1 LGADS
6 RSWRAFML
14 PLGVVGLLSAVY
26 LALSPLTSD
35 HAAQLFRTE
44 LFDRDGPVFWNNFW
58 FGGHHLPTYSLAA
71 PAIGSV
77 IGFRAMGVLA
87 VIGSALLFTAITA
100 RHWGRT
106 NPTGA
111 AWGAAWFSAAV
122 TVSLFSGRL
131 TFALGVLLATLAVFL
146 AQRGYRAVS
155 LVVAFSVAAA
165 SPVAALFLACCG
177 FAHWVA
183 MRPDRRGLE
192 LAAAAMLSAIVIALL
207 FPAGGDEPYVVSSFL
222 PALVLTLAAALVVP
236 PSERL
241 VRVGLLV
248 YAVALVLAFL
258 IPTPMGGNANRL
270 GVLLIGPLLLSAA
283 WPSRRVA
290 VLALAPLLLVW
301 QVIPVARD
309 LSLAGGNPAV
319 QPGFYAPLIETL
331 ESRLE
336 REPSRVEVLPVA
348 THWESARLA
357 PELPLARGWERQ
369 TDRRLNRLFY
379 DGQLTPER
387 YRRWLD
393 RLGVGWVAVPAA
405 ELDYSAEEEAELVL
419 SRPGYLKEVD
429 APPGW
434 ILFRV
439 EGARPLVQ
447 PPARLDSLEA
457 DRFRI
462 SSPEAGSFLVR
473 IRYTPYWRVT
483 GGPGCVER
491 AGDGWSR
498 VTLPGSGSVTVKA
511 VFSPAARLGRK
522 PDCSP

>member
-1 LGADS
+1 
-6 RSWRAFML
+6 
-14 PLGVVGLLSAVY
+14 
-26 LALSPLTSD
+26 
-35 HAAQLFRTE
+35 
-44 LFDRDGPVFWNNFW
+44 
-58 FGGHHLPTYSLAA
+58 
-71 PAIGSV
+71 
-77 IGFRAMGVLA
+77 
-87 VIGSALLFTAITA
+87 
-100 RHWGRT
+100 
-106 NPTGA
+106 
-111 AWGAAWFSAAV
+111 
-122 TVSLFSGRL
+122 
-131 TFALGVLLATLAVFL
+131 
-146 AQRGYRAVS
+146 
-155 LVVAFSVAAA
+155 
-165 SPVAALFLACCG
+165 
-177 FAHWVA
+177 
-183 MRPDRRGLE
+183 
-192 LAAAAMLSAIVIALL
+192 
-207 FPAGGDEPYVVSSFL
+207 
-222 PALVLTLAAALVVP
+222 
-236 PSERL
+236 
-241 VRVGLLV
+241 
-248 YAVALVLAFL
+248 
-258 IPTPMGGNANRL
+258 
-270 GVLLIGPLLLSAA
+270 
-283 WPSRRVA
+283 
-290 VLALAPLLLVW
+290 
-301 QVIPVARD
+301 
-309 LSLAGGNPAV
+309 
-319 QPGFYAPLIETL
+319 LIETL

-405 ELDYSAEEEAELVL
+405 ELDYSAKEEAELVL

-491 AGDGWSR
+491 AGYGWSR